1 MGLESP
7 ASEVHLEHRT
17 PKLWAGHTAL
27 PYPQIPGG
35 DKGGSTRRPA
45 QGLTG
50 LGQTAVEEQLLFG
63 QQGQSGC
70 RAPAGQLQEARQQ

>member
-7 ASEVHLEHRT
+7 APEVHLEHR
-17 PKLWAGHTAL
+17 PHKLWVGHTGL

-50 LGQTAVEEQLLFG
+50 LGETAVEEQLLFG
-63 QQGQSGC
+63 QQGQGGC
-70 RAPAGQLQEARQQ
+70 RAPAGQLQEARHQ